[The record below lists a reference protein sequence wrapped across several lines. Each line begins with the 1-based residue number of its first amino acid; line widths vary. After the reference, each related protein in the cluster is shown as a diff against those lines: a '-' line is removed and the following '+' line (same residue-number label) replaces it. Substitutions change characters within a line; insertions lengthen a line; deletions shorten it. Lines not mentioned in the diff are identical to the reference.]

1 MKENLAEQFNQGL
14 FWSYLAPPCTLPGK
28 HNSVNTPQM
37 LDFVAAEK
45 QVKKGWRWPSES
57 KTGFWEVE
65 SQMTVGELDAG
76 DSQLCLA
83 QGQCLGKPFP
93 PAAL

>member
-1 MKENLAEQFNQGL
+1 MKENLAEQCTQGL

-28 HNSVNTPQM
+28 RNSVNTPQM

-76 DSQLCLA
+76 DSRLCLA